1 MTPLFRKVVKI
12 SGPHR
17 DTNTC
22 KGRVKI
28 KSVTGNRIQI
38 QPISNIFVAILY
50 KPNDFLV
57 LTSSCLNTVPGI

>member
-28 KSVTGNRIQI
+28 KSVTGNRI
-38 QPISNIFVAILY
+38 
-50 KPNDFLV
+50 
-57 LTSSCLNTVPGI
+57 